1 MQNDTVIYKTI
12 PVFVQFIP
20 ISKVLKAFFELPGI
34 FSRTLNYIKELED
47 NTNKI
52 KYNFMQGSL
61 WKNKKILFGDKIVFP
76 IAIYYDDY
84 ESNNP
89 LGSHKGIAKCGA
101 VYMSILCLPPEFRS
115 KLDNIFLFILNSL
128 YLS

>member
-1 MQNDTVIYKTI
+1 MQNNTVIYKTI

-20 ISKVLKAFFELPGI
+20 ISKVLIAYFELPGI
-34 FSRTLNYIKELED
+34 FSRTLNYIKELAD

-61 WKNKKILFGDKIVFP
+61 WENKKVSFDKIVFP
-76 IAIYYDDY
+76 VAIYYDDY

-89 LGSHKGIAKCGA
+89 LGSH
-101 VYMSILCLPPEFRS
+101 
-115 KLDNIFLFILNSL
+115 NIKK
-128 YLS
+128 